1 MPPYCYDLDPKC
13 LPKAYALK
21 ALFQDDCVLGHGGPL
36 EEVGLRGRKL
46 GHWGCSFK
54 KKILKKCYV

>member
-46 GHWGCSFK
+46 GHWGVFFK
-54 KKILKKCYV
+54 KNT